1 MKLYPNNLFKFLFP
15 EKIKNKRIVHYH
27 IMKTGGTSVNHFF
40 YSLLN
45 NINFDNIESKFPNI
59 KDYQSE
65 HFKKQSIGGKIYMIS
80 NRNGGN
86 VSGNN
91 YVIAR
96 SRILRKL
103 GLFSFIHQHNLSLS
117 YLQNKKYFCFSVI
130 REPGSRFVSLFKNLY
145 KLKLDDKIY
154 HYGNTY
160 KNFNDI
166 EIYHNP
172 KKFIDRIKRNK
183 FLFFN
188 QIHTFSK
195 NLNIIDAL
203 ENIKR
208 LDFILNQSNLNKDFL
223 SLLKRLELKE
233 TNLDFAKKFDDIKID
248 KNILNE
254 LKILFYKNNELE
266 TEFYKNIQNLKL
278 NNF

>member
-1 MKLYPNNLFKFLFP
+1 MKLNQINLFKFLFP
-15 EKIKNKRIVHYH
+15 KKINNKRIVHYH

-45 NINFDNIESKFPNI
+45 NVNFNNIESIFSNN
-59 KDYQSE
+59 KDYQKE
-65 HFKKQSIGGKIYMIS
+65 HFKKKSIGGKIYTVS
-80 NRNGGN
+80 YRNGDT

-91 YVIAR
+91 YVITR

-117 YLQNKKYFCFSVI
+117 YLKNKKNFCFSVI
-130 REPGSRFVSLFKNLY
+130 REPGNRFISLFKHLY
-145 KLKLDDKIY
+145 KLKLEDKIY
-154 HYGNTY
+154 HYGNTF
-160 KNFNDI
+160 KNFDDI

-172 KKFIDRIKRNK
+172 KKFIDRIKENK
-183 FLFFN
+183 FLYFN

-195 NLNIIDAL
+195 NLNIFNAL

-208 LDFILNQSNLNKDFL
+208 LDFILNQSNLNKDFH
-223 SLLKRLELKE
+223 SLLKKLRLKQ
-233 TNLDFAKKFDDIKID
+233 TNLDMAKKFENIQID
-248 KNILNE
+248 ENILNE
-254 LKILFYKNNELE
+254 LKILFYKNNEIE
-266 TEFYKNIQNLKL
+266 TEFYKNIQNLEL